1 MCSIALVF
9 LLNRGGYTLLEMRNI
24 TKSFGAVVALDKAS
38 LTLQKGEIMAL
49 LGSNGSGKST
59 LVKVLHGLVKQNEGD
74 IFLDGNKVSIKN
86 CTDARNLG
94 IAVAYQDLSL
104 IPNMSVLDNICL
116 NIEPV
121 VKLGVIDKK
130 KTQEKAMKYLEMLK
144 IDVNPNDLVSSL
156 RPSSQSM
163 VEIAKS
169 LALEPRILVLDEA
182 TASLHSDEVDILFDL
197 LKKLNAKG
205 MTVVM
210 VTHRMNEIFRLC
222 NRCTILKTGETVLES
237 DVSTVD
243 VDEIVFHM
251 TGKRPDKTT
260 HAAEESKDHSK
271 ENPVLD
277 IKNLCITRR
286 LTGVNFTAYKNEI
299 VGIGGLDGQGQ
310 SDFIRAILAD
320 VAHTDG
326 QILYQGKEVRYK
338 NTADAIL
345 DDIGF
350 ISGDRARESIFPIRS
365 VAENIFAGNT
375 AKGSLFSYLSSKEV
389 NTFAGNAMRD
399 YNIVAGSLQHPANSL
414 SGGNQQKLVVGR
426 WLALSP
432 QLLLLDDPTKGV
444 DIHSRREIHT
454 ILRKCVDNGMS
465 VIYVS
470 SDNEE
475 LLEISDR
482 IYVFYEGQ
490 ISAELSGGHR
500 TEEKLVAAMLGINNQ
515 GSHNNE

>member
-1 MCSIALVF
+1 MFF
-9 LLNRGGYTLLEMRNI
+9 LRRGGYTLLEMRNI

-169 LALEPRILVLDEA
+169 LALDPRILVLDEA
-182 TASLHSDEVDILFDL
+182 TASLHSDEVDVLFDL
-197 LKKLNAKG
+197 LKELNAKG
-205 MTVVM
+205 MTIVM

-260 HAAEESKDHSK
+260 HVAEESKDHSK

-326 QILYQGKEVRYK
+326 QILYQGKEVKYK
-338 NTADAIL
+338 STADAIS

-365 VAENIFAGNT
+365 VAENIFAGNA

-389 NTFAGNAMRD
+389 NTFAEKAMRD

-454 ILRKCVDNGMS
+454 ILRKCVDSGMS

-490 ISAELSGGHR
+490 ISAELSGAHR

-515 GSHNNE
+515 GSQNNE